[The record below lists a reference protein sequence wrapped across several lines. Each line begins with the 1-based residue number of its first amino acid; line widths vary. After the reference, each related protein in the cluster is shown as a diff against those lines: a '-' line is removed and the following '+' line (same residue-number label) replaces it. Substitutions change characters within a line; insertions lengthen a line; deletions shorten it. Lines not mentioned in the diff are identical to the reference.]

1 MTPTTIYLFLAGYLF
16 AAAYVLFGIVH
27 MVSPRLALAIYRTL
41 IGRRLFARYGERL
54 QGVSPRSFKI
64 LGALLICFGML
75 ITWSLMNSF
84 QHLQQVSQ

>member
-1 MTPTTIYLFLAGYLF
+1 MTPTTVYLFLAGYLF
-16 AAAYVLFGIVH
+16 ATAYVLFGIVH

-41 IGRRLFARYGERL
+41 TGRRLFTKYGGRL
-54 QGVSPRSFKI
+54 QGASSLSFKL